1 MKPLR
6 CAVCIK
12 PVPDPTRWSKL
23 RLDPETLLL
32 CRDEVPAV
40 INPLDRNAIELAR
53 GLGGSVSVLT
63 MAAPDAEEHLRE
75 ALAMGCDQA
84 FLLTDKAFAGADTLA
99 TAKVLAAALRK
110 LGELDLILC
119 GGYSL
124 DGSTAQVGPQVAE
137 LLGLPDLPHVFK
149 LEFKGSGLRCH
160 CRTDSG
166 HAIVEAELPALVT
179 LDKGANQPRLAS
191 MIGIREASSKKLTVW
206 SAKDLGLDPSQ
217 TGLRGSPTRM
227 LGITIPDLKRKG
239 DVLQGSPAQAAVE
252 LVTRLRKEKVLP

>member
-12 PVPDPTRWSKL
+12 PVPDPSRWDKL
-23 RLDPETLLL
+23 RLDPDTLLL
-32 CRDEVPAV
+32 CRSEVPAV
-40 INPLDRNAIELAR
+40 INPLDRNAIELAKA
-53 GLGGSVSVLT
+53 LGGSVSVLT

-99 TAKVLAAALRK
+99 TAKVLAAALRRIGK
-110 LGELDLILC
+110 LDLVLC

-149 LEFKGSGLRCH
+149 LKLDGKRLRCH

-166 HAIVEAELPALVT
+166 HAVVEADLPALVT
-179 LDKGANQPRLAS
+179 LDKEANQPRLAS
-191 MIGIREASSKKLTVW
+191 MVGIREASAKSLTIW
-206 SAKDLGLDPSQ
+206 KARDLGLDPSQ
-217 TGLRGSPTRM
+217 TGLKGSPTRM
-227 LGITIPDLKRKG
+227 LGITVPDLKRKG
-239 DVLQGSPAQAAVE
+239 EILQGPPARAAAE
-252 LVTRLRKEKVLP
+252 LVARLRKERVLP